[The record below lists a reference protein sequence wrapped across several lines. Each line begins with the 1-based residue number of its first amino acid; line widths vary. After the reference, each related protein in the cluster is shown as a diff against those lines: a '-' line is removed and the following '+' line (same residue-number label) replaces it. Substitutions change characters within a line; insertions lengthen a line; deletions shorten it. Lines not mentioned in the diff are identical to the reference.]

1 MIKLSSFEL
10 KIVVAVLF
18 FKIILLT
25 FLPLT
30 GDEAYFIKWAMHPSL
45 GYYDH
50 PPMIG
55 WTIYLMSFI
64 SESHVFYR
72 YFTFLTTMLIALVIY
87 KIARLYEVDKDKS
100 LMLYMLFLV
109 SPVDVLLSLIT
120 NDITLVLFGSLG
132 TLFLLYALEKQE
144 HWLKYS
150 LLAGVFLAFTFL
162 SKYFAVFLMFSL
174 VLFSFIVYKKSA
186 IKIVLVVSVLVLIG
200 VAQNLW
206 FNYNSCW
213 NNILFNFFSR
223 GANNT
228 SININGVIEFFALFT
243 YIITPWGLYY
253 LFKSKNKT
261 QNHKFN
267 KLVFFILA
275 LVFLI
280 FLTVSLKN
288 RIGLHWFLLF
298 IPYIYLLFV
307 YLDYG
312 QLKKMFKF
320 NAIFSFVHIAILM
333 VVVFTPKNLFE
344 DFRRYSDLVLIDNPQ
359 AVCRGIQEYD
369 VKRFFTSGYTS
380 AAFLSYHCKKDINM
394 LFYDRKYARFD
405 DKLVDVRELN
415 NENLVFMNKRK
426 MDSSYFK
433 GVCSDVSI
441 EKKMLGGAP
450 FYFAECNDFNYETYK
465 KEFLDFANENYY
477 NIPDWLPVGE
487 CYFKDRYY
495 NE

>member
-1 MIKLSSFEL
+1 MQLSSTQI
-10 KIVVAVLF
+10 KTVVAVVF

-55 WTIYLMSFI
+55 WVIYLLSFI
-64 SESHVFYR
+64 SENFIFYR
-72 YFTFLTTMLIALVIY
+72 YFTLLTTMLVALVIY
-87 KIARLYEVDKDKS
+87 KIARLYEVDRDKS

-150 LLAGVFLAFTFL
+150 LLAGTFLAFSFL

-174 VLFSFIVYKKSA
+174 VLFSFVVYKKSA
-186 IKIVLVVSVLVLIG
+186 IKVVLVVSVLVLLG
-200 VAQNLW
+200 VAENLW

-213 NNILFNFFSR
+213 NNILFNFFARSDDH
-223 GANNT
+223 GF
-228 SININGVIEFFALFT
+228 NINRVMGFFALFT
-243 YIITPWGLYY
+243 YILTPWGVY
-253 LFKSKNKT
+253 FIIRAKNKT
-261 QNHKFN
+261 QAI
-267 KLVFFILA
+267 KLNRLLLFILGLVFIVFFI
-275 LVFLI
+275 
-280 FLTVSLKN
+280 VSMKN

-298 IPYIYLLFV
+298 IPYMYLLFV
-307 YLDYG
+307 YLDAK
-312 QLKKMFKF
+312 QLRKMFLF
-320 NAIFSFVHIAILM
+320 NAIFSFIHIAILM
-333 VVVFTPKNLFE
+333 VVIFTPKNLFE
-344 DFRRYSDLVLIDNPQ
+344 DFRRYSDVVLMDNPQ
-359 AVCRGIQEYD
+359 AVCRGIEEYD
-369 VKRFFTSGYTS
+369 ANRFFTSGYTS
-380 AAFLSYHCKKDINM
+380 ASFLSYHCKKDISM
-394 LFYDRKYARFD
+394 LFYDRKYARYD
-405 DKLVDVRELN
+405 DKLVDVRELQD
-415 NENLVFMNKRK
+415 ENIVFMNKRK
-426 MDSSYFK
+426 MDESYMR
-433 GVCSDVSI
+433 GVCTDVSI

-450 FYFAECNDFNYETYK
+450 FYFAQCKGFNYDVYK

-495 NE
+495 SE